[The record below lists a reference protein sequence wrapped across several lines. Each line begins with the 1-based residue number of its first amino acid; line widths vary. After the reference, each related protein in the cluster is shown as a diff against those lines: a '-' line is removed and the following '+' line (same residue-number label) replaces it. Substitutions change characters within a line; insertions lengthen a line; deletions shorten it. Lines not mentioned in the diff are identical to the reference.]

1 MHSLLCNWIHLLR
14 VSNYYQ
20 LVKGYQVV
28 LLYLNTKTPLL
39 FNTPFVL
46 SITCFTPVAANL
58 KALTSKLGSFLQH
71 AYLQL
76 YLISKLFH
84 GFGGGVGGTEL
95 PTLVSFPQRV
105 QLSPH
110 TQTHTEMHTTYLLC
124 RYWHQCGCVFKCVFF
139 FSHMTPPPPPIL
151 IRRNSHIFQ

>member
-1 MHSLLCNWIHLLR
+1 M
-14 VSNYYQ
+14 SNYYQ

-71 AYLQL
+71 TYLQL

-105 QLSPH
+105 HRQ
-110 TQTHTEMHTTYLLC
+110 
-124 RYWHQCGCVFKCVFF
+124 V
-139 FSHMTPPPPPIL
+139 
-151 IRRNSHIFQ
+151 